1 MTNAILFLL
10 LILGI
15 FLIIY
20 GLYEYVDAGNIY
32 NTFAVKN
39 NIIGYG
45 KAEGLYLIAAE
56 NYYLVAGRKVRSKK
70 KAIKEFFELVNKNE
84 LLPPDMYFKVI
95 RAKGVTVEKE
105 KEDEGIDFA
114 GALIKHAQKERG
126 QREREEL
133 EKALEI
139 KPENIITPE
148 QEFIR
153 QAEQIQKPLKVRRR

>member
-1 MTNAILFLL
+1 MTNVILFLL
-10 LILGI
+10 LISGI
-15 FLIIY
+15 SLVLY
-20 GLYEYVDAGNIY
+20 GIYEYVDAGNIY

-45 KAEGLYLIAAE
+45 KAEGLYLIATE

-84 LLPPDMYFKVI
+84 LLPPDMYFKVL

-105 KEDEGIDFA
+105 EEDLRIDFA
-114 GALIKHAQKERG
+114 ESLIKHAQKER
-126 QREREEL
+126 EKEL

-139 KPENIITPE
+139 RKPENIIAKKPE

-153 QAEQIQKPLKVRRR
+153 QVEQKKPIKARRI

>member
-45 KAEGLYLIAAE
+45 KAEGLYLIATE
-56 NYYLVAGRKVRSKK
+56 NYYLVAGRKVRSRK
-70 KAIKEFFELVNKNE
+70 KAIKEFFELVNRNE

-95 RAKGVTVEKE
+95 RVKGVTVEKE
-105 KEDEGIDFA
+105 EEQGLDFA
-114 GALIKHAQKERG
+114 ESLIKHAQKERE

-139 KPENIITPE
+139 RKTENIITKEPE

-153 QAEQIQKPLKVRRR
+153 HAEQKSVKVRRR